1 MIVDSTALP
10 EQVVRDVLASAFQS
24 AGQRCSALRVLY
36 IQEEI
41 ADELLAML
49 YGAMDQLTIGN
60 PWTLKNDIGPVI
72 DKTAQQK
79 IINHC
84 NAFDQRGRI
93 LKTMST
99 PAEGV
104 YVAPT
109 VLQVSGIE
117 ELGEEIFGPILHVAT
132 FKGKDIDKV
141 VETINAQNYGLTFG
155 LHSRVDSRVQQLV
168 SKIHAGN
175 AYVNRNQIGAIVGS
189 QPFGGE
195 GLSGTGPKAGGPHY
209 LKRFL
214 QSINTVQSNENSEI
228 KNTIATD
235 QLQRQL
241 SALSTIDTANW
252 SSIEARHLS
261 LKQWI
266 NGQSDTVVNIEG
278 ALKAIAPCA
287 PARHMP
293 GPTGELN
300 VLRETARGAILCIAN
315 DINNALQLALS
326 ALSQGNSVLVVV
338 NSTDSSA
345 LYGLNQSA
353 ATLAIPINFVSGVID
368 VNALTQLQG
377 FSALLSDESDER
389 LRQYKIALA
398 ERTGALI
405 PIITECSPERFVLE
419 RHLCVDTTAAGGN
432 ASLIATVED

>member
-1 MIVDSTALP
+1 
-10 EQVVRDVLASAFQS
+10 
-24 AGQRCSALRVLY
+24 
-36 IQEEI
+36 
-41 ADELLAML
+41 
-49 YGAMDQLTIGN
+49 
-60 PWTLKNDIGPVI
+60 
-72 DKTAQQK
+72 
-79 IINHC
+79 
-84 NAFDQRGRI
+84 
-93 LKTMST
+93 MST

-132 FKGKDIDKV
+132 FKGKDINKV
-141 VETINAQNYGLTFG
+141 IETINAQNYGLTFG

-214 QSINTVQSNENSEI
+214 QSNNIAHNVKDSEKNSEAQNI
-228 KNTIATD
+228 IATD
-235 QLQRQL
+235 QLQSQL
-241 SALSTIDTANW
+241 NALSTIDTANW
-252 SSIEARHLS
+252 ASIEARHLS

-266 NGQSDTVVNIEG
+266 NGQSDTAINIDK
-278 ALKAIAPCA
+278 ALAAIAPST

-300 VLRETARGAILCIAN
+300 VLRETARGAILCVAN
-315 DINNALQLALS
+315 DLDNALELALA
-326 ALSQGNSVLVVV
+326 ALSQGNSVLVLV
-338 NSTDSSA
+338 NNTDSSA
-345 LYGLNQSA
+345 LYALNQSA
-353 ATLAIPINFVSGVID
+353 AALAIPVNLVSGAID

-377 FSALLSDESDER
+377 FSALLSDESNER

-398 ERTGALI
+398 ERKGALI